1 MRLYPADYLADT
13 AHLTAM
19 QHGIYLLLIMNYW
32 QRGGPLPNDDIR
44 LARIARVSMRDWK
57 RNRPE
62 LEQFFTVEESH
73 WRHLRVDT
81 ELNLVSAKSLKSKA
95 AAQASVERRFGERST
110 SVEPTDTEADT
121 TTTSVVVPRK
131 ARRSPKKPISHDW
144 LPEPFR
150 TETECQRIMEDWGP
164 KRHAEEVEAFKAHHG
179 SRANVMADWQ
189 KAWQT
194 WVLNSKKFDRSRG
207 NGKQPTGDRTLAGAE
222 AAFGPYAS
230 WTDDKPF

>member
-1 MRLYPADYLADT
+1 MAALPYMRLYPADYLADT

-95 AAQASVERRFGERST
+95 AAQA
-110 SVEPTDTEADT
+110 
-121 TTTSVVVPRK
+121 
-131 ARRSPKKPISHDW
+131 
-144 LPEPFR
+144 
-150 TETECQRIMEDWGP
+150 
-164 KRHAEEVEAFKAHHG
+164 
-179 SRANVMADWQ
+179 
-189 KAWQT
+189 
-194 WVLNSKKFDRSRG
+194 
-207 NGKQPTGDRTLAGAE
+207 
-222 AAFGPYAS
+222 
-230 WTDDKPF
+230 